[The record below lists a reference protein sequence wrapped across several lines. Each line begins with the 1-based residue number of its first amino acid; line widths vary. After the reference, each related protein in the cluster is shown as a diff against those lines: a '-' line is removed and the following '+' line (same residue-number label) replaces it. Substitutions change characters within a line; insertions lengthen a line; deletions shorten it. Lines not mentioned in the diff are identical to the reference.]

1 MIFSISDLGR
11 TDLFRSSLRFL
22 VAFWVPCLGGWV
34 AHGHMIGDPSHDGVG
49 MTTASVIQP
58 ASVTAPAGNASLL
71 SSSFSPF
78 EPKVRISWDT
88 NYFYV
93 ESDGFPDRVIMP
105 DLMVGITSWQQQIPL
120 PVSYFAGTTNPE
132 KTTGS
137 LGYNQ
142 MNVWKFPL

>member
-88 NYFYV
+88 NYFY
-93 ESDGFPDRVIMP
+93 
-105 DLMVGITSWQQQIPL
+105 
-120 PVSYFAGTTNPE
+120 
-132 KTTGS
+132 
-137 LGYNQ
+137 
-142 MNVWKFPL
+142 